1 MQIIKSLLAPKLLL
15 LIALAYTILV
25 LYGSL
30 VTPQGLPKIT
40 KGVPDKWLHSLGY
53 FLWFLVW
60 FFYLFFNAKNNN
72 YFSYIVK
79 VVVLG
84 FLFGIIIEVLQ
95 SVLTSTRTAE
105 VLDVAANFA
114 GLIIAAFLVLV
125 FKSKLLKLKNDI
137 SF

>member
-1 MQIIKSLLAPKLLL
+1 MAPKLLL
-15 LIALAYTILV
+15 LVAVAYTILI

-53 FLWFLVW
+53 FFWFLFW
-60 FFYLFFNAKNNN
+60 FLYLFFNAKKNK
-72 YFSYIVK
+72 FFHCVWK
-79 VVVLG
+79 VVVAGLV
-84 FLFGIIIEVLQ
+84 FGIIIEVLQ
-95 SVLTSTRTAE
+95 ETLTSTRTAE
-105 VLDVAANFA
+105 VLDAAANFT
-114 GLIIAAFLVLV
+114 GLVIAACIVVV